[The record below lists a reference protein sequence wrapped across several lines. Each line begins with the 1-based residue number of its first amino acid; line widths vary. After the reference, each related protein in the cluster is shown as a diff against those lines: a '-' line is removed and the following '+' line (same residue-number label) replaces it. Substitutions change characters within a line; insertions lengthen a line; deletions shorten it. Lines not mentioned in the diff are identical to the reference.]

1 MLARAVA
8 RGESRFAARGL
19 LGVKT
24 GRAGV
29 RHRIRAACF
38 GVNPHSMGANHL
50 PSIGEE

>member
-8 RGESRFAARGL
+8 RGESRFAAHGL

-29 RHRIRAACF
+29 GMR
-38 GVNPHSMGANHL
+38 GGQKYPL
-50 PSIGEE
+50 Q